1 MITTEVAVTIIIT
14 SLVDAAAGFRICS
27 FRKLGKIKSTKPK
40 PKNGKV
46 FMLQLAARV
55 TIACEPERV
64 RAARVTIACTSME

>member
-1 MITTEVAVTIIIT
+1 M
-14 SLVDAAAGFRICS
+14 L
-27 FRKLGKIKSTKPK
+27 LGANWVLHLFVSKTGQNQKHKIKPE
-40 PKNGKV
+40 NGKV